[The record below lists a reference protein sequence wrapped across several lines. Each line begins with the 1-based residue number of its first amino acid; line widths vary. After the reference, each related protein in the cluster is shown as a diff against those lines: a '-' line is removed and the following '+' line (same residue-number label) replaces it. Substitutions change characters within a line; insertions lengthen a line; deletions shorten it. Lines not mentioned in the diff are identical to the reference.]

1 MLKNIFIW
9 LILYSLTSCGY
20 EPIHSKK
27 DKSKILISDHKLVGN
42 KILDRKIFSRLNL
55 KKNKTDVGRYELILN
70 SKKILD
76 IVSKDKSGN
85 TSIYRTT
92 VGVDVSLKEN
102 NKIFKE
108 RNFIS
113 SFTYNNLDNKFD
125 LLRYQKDVELN
136 LINKISDEIV
146 IFLNLLQ

>member
-27 DKSKILISDHKLVGN
+27 DRSNNLIRDHKLVGS
-42 KILDRKIFSRLNL
+42 KILDRKIFANLNL
-55 KKNKTDVGRYELILN
+55 KENKSDEGKYELILD
-70 SKKILD
+70 SKKMLD
-76 IVSKDKSGN
+76 IVSKDKAGN
-85 TSIYRTT
+85 ISIYRTT
-92 VGVDVSLKEN
+92 ISVDVSLKEN
-102 NKIFKE
+102 NKVFKE

-125 LLRYQKDVELN
+125 LSRYQKNVEID
-136 LINKISDEIV
+136 LINKVSEEIL
-146 IFLNLLQ
+146 IFLNL